1 MESML
6 CCGDNRIREEQV
18 AGKETTKTTEK
29 TDVNDTSIGSDETSK
44 SIYAFMNNTHVGQPF
59 GYDKVRESSLLG
71 EVAECDKQRNARE
84 VWGEGNAKIKVSRLA
99 NLDKEEGSIIGWHYH
114 EGTDEL
120 LWVQKGC
127 ISADYKDREP
137 IIAREGEMILAPGGV
152 EHNPLVVATPEL
164 SDEVLASQ
172 FSNFTPPEDMGATW
186 TGPEVHVL
194 ATGTPAFAKDHK
206 GIEAHDRTKKVSLY
220 DEFEKMGDAWK
231 SKPIFSLNTGLE
243 FSVMKMKGEK
253 PGGFLSNDCATF
265 IHVHKG
271 QFTMQLEENDGG
283 NKVVKEKSFIIIP
296 KDMKHCPTAEEECQV
311 VFVQHGQW
319 ANIDKNLE
327 RMEGT

>member
-1 MESML
+1 M
-6 CCGDNRIREEQV
+6 
-18 AGKETTKTTEK
+18 
-29 TDVNDTSIGSDETSK
+29 
-44 SIYAFMNNTHVGQPF
+44 
-59 GYDKVRESSLLG
+59 
-71 EVAECDKQRNARE
+71 
-84 VWGEGNAKIKVSRLA
+84 
-99 NLDKEEGSIIGWHYH
+99 
-114 EGTDEL
+114 
-120 LWVQKGC
+120 
-127 ISADYKDREP
+127 
-137 IIAREGEMILAPGGV
+137 
-152 EHNPLVVATPEL
+152 
-164 SDEVLASQ
+164 
-172 FSNFTPPEDMGATW
+172 
-186 TGPEVHVL
+186 HVL

-220 DEFEKMGDAWK
+220 DEFEKARGPQFTACHAHFSYPFLQMGDAWK

-243 FSVMKMKGEK
+243 FSVMKMNGEK